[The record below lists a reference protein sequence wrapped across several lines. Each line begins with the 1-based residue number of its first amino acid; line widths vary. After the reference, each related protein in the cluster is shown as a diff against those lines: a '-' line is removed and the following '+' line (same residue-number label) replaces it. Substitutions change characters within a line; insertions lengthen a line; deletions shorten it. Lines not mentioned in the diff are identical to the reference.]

1 MSDLVLLTHE
11 KNGLRYELYTTELD
25 PEQFANAGFGQLEA
39 MHVSA
44 RIRVTSV
51 DQVKQGT

>member
-1 MSDLVLLTHE
+1 MTDLVMLTHE

-25 PEQFANAGFGQLEA
+25 PKTFANAGFGQTEA
-39 MHVSA
+39 MHLTPMV
-44 RIRVTSV
+44 RVTSV